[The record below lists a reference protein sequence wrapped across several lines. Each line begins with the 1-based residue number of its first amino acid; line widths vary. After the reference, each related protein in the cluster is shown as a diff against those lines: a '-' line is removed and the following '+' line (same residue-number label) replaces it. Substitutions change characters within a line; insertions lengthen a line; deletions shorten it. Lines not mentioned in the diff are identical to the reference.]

1 MNEAGLNAI
10 GIDSHAEEEDPKLW
24 EKVDNGEYN
33 IVYITPEMA
42 LDPAGHFFKNSHKNT
57 KFKRNLALVAINEC
71 HLIWEWVG
79 FRKKFELIRSLRIIL
94 STTPCAVLSATII
107 PNVAGI
113 YAQLSVSNSQPFVT
127 TSALVVATSILKST
141 DG

>member
-1 MNEAGLNAI
+1 MNKAGLNAI
-10 GIDSHAEEEDPKLW
+10 GIDSHAEEDPKLW

-42 LDPAGHFFKNSHKNT
+42 LDPAGHFFKNSHINT
-57 KFKRNLALVAINEC
+57 KFKCNLALVAIDEC

-79 FRKKFELIRSLRIIL
+79 FRKKFELIGSLQMIL

-107 PNVAGI
+107 SNIAGYI
-113 YAQLSVSNSQPFVT
+113 HTAVGLKFPIFFSLQPL
-127 TSALVVATSILKST
+127 TSALIVATSIS
-141 DG
+141 

>member
-1 MNEAGLNAI
+1 MNKAGLNAI
-10 GIDSHAEEEDPKLW
+10 GIDSHAEEDPKLW

-42 LDPAGHFFKNSHKNT
+42 LDPAGHFFKNSHINT
-57 KFKRNLALVAINEC
+57 KFKCNLALVAIDEC

-79 FRKKFELIRSLRIIL
+79 FRKKFELIGSLQMIL

-107 PNVAGI
+107 SNIAGYI
-113 YAQLSVSNSQPFVT
+113 HTAVGLKFPIFFSLQ
-127 TSALVVATSILKST
+127 ATSIS
-141 DG
+141 